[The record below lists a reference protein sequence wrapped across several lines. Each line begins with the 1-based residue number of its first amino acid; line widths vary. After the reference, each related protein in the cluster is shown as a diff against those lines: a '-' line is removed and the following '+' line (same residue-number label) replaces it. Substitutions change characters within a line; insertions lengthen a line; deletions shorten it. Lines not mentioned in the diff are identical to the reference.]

1 MEHQEWNKWH
11 VFSAEE
17 KCLPRNDRDIE
28 SNWGLTKHL
37 WYDKVNLT
45 ESNAPHI
52 LGEDATELGE
62 EADLCAQLGAE
73 HYLELLK
80 SQHVSILPR
89 RGDSAAPP
97 ELWLPQFDLVLLS
110 VQEDGSVAGLFPGH
124 PILEDET
131 GAWVHP
137 LWDAPTGPKGRVTL
151 SLDVLS
157 NAKQLW
163 LVASSAEKEAVVGDA
178 FAGLNPTVRRPTFE
192 TKAIPA
198 TLIGGSPRWLVDV
211 FAIAKLPSNAP
222 RADGCARRRLEHG
235 GGSSASPSAVSDQAA
250 WYSEWRH
257 RLDCWF
263 NQTPELWNQTP
274 QLSALLP
281 GCAGAL
287 AAAILERFERE
298 IIESPTRNSPSRNGV
313 SGGLILYE
321 SGGGSNACQTWIN
334 NLALPAFPP
343 NLPMGFDLSLP
354 ALPSLAP
361 WEPWGAKQWKPL
373 GEEPEPKISR
383 EGGGRGGMARLGAS
397 AAVGAAVALVALVGV
412 RWAVRGRGVEWQLR
426 IERVRA
432 YSQ

>member
-1 MEHQEWNKWH
+1 MYHRNANPDLTSQVSHPLE
-11 VFSAEE
+11 ALLTPA
-17 KCLPRNDRDIE
+17 LPR
-28 SNWGLTKHL
+28 
-37 WYDKVNLT
+37 
-45 ESNAPHI
+45 P
-52 LGEDATELGE
+52 
-62 EADLCAQLGAE
+62 
-73 HYLELLK
+73 
-80 SQHVSILPR
+80 LPFSYTFPR
-89 RGDSAAPP
+89 PP
-97 ELWLPQFDLVLLS
+97 LP
-110 VQEDGSVAGLFPGH
+110 
-124 PILEDET
+124 
-131 GAWVHP
+131 
-137 LWDAPTGPKGRVTL
+137 
-151 SLDVLS
+151 
-157 NAKQLW
+157 
-163 LVASSAEKEAVVGDA
+163 
-178 FAGLNPTVRRPTFE
+178 
-192 TKAIPA
+192 
-198 TLIGGSPRWLVDV
+198 
-211 FAIAKLPSNAP
+211 
-222 RADGCARRRLEHG
+222 
-235 GGSSASPSAVSDQAA
+235 QAA

-313 SGGLILYE
+313 SGGLILHE
-321 SGGGSNACQTWIN
+321 EGGGSNACQTWIN

-383 EGGGRGGMARLGAS
+383 EGGGGGGMARLGAS

-426 IERVRA
+426 IERGRA
-432 YSQ
+432 YLQ

>member
-1 MEHQEWNKWH
+1 M
-11 VFSAEE
+11 FTAEE

-80 SQHVSILPR
+80 SQNVSILPR

-163 LVASSAEKEAVVGDA
+163 LVASGAEKEAVVGDA

-235 GGSSASPSAVSDQAA
+235 EGSSTSPSSVSDQVQ
-250 WYSEWRH
+250 SSLFQISPSQFCRVSPQCES
-257 RLDCWF
+257 RLDEPSL
-263 NQTPELWNQTP
+263 TSTR
-274 QLSALLP
+274 SASNP
-281 GCAGAL
+281 
-287 AAAILERFERE
+287 
-298 IIESPTRNSPSRNGV
+298 SPTPPPT
-313 SGGLILYE
+313 LL
-321 SGGGSNACQTWIN
+321 
-334 NLALPAFPP
+334 LHLPPP
-343 NLPMGFDLSLP
+343 
-354 ALPSLAP
+354 AP
-361 WEPWGAKQWKPL
+361 PT
-373 GEEPEPKISR
+373 
-383 EGGGRGGMARLGAS
+383 GGM
-397 AAVGAAVALVALVGV
+397 V
-412 RWAVRGRGVEWQLR
+412 Q
-426 IERVRA
+426 
-432 YSQ
+432 